1 MGGPA
6 SPLKPPYV
14 DNKQQLTGDAPGH
27 RWPWL
32 PNICYC
38 WGLWQPFQTK
48 SPKNAMLIR
57 WFEEKHNVKMI
68 IWTFFWST
76 EKNGIALICLLL
88 LDPRVGVLTFIPS
101 ALVAFL
107 QEICPCWSH
116 RWAVSRFQ
124 RCAKG
129 VGDGMARCVE
139 KSAAKRWELTRREEY
154 QQDWHRGLFRSVK
167 KNYIATCL
175 HECSWDKSHPL
186 VFMLYILLM
195 FALCTF

>member
-1 MGGPA
+1 MHLDIDGHDYQMYAIAEGYGSRSKRKARKMPCWFVD
-6 SPLKPPYV
+6 LK
-14 DNKQQLTGDAPGH
+14 
-27 RWPWL
+27 
-32 PNICYC
+32 
-38 WGLWQPFQTK
+38 
-48 SPKNAMLIR
+48 KNTM
-57 WFEEKHNVKMI
+57 WKWEYEH
-68 IWTFFWST
+68 FFWST
-76 EKNGIALICLLL
+76 EKNGIALDHIGSNRINMFAYVCILLL

-129 VGDGMARCVE
+129 VSDGMARCVE

-175 HECSWDKSHPL
+175 HECSWDKSQPL

-195 FALCTF
+195 FALCTV